1 MYLFCQEIPS
11 LPNFFYLRKPEKRT
25 RHGRLDLILDNEMLR
40 TYFLILNILTFLIKY
55 KIFMKKI
62 FYIFLAI
69 IYYSNSFGQIT
80 IDSMLVYQTP
90 GTDSLA
96 SRVDSIYIS
105 GTSEGQVL
113 KNTQI
118 ASSLL
123 DDSVIILLSFE
134 GCDSINPTFYDT
146 KIVYGYY
153 IPKIIVFS
161 EWDTTANCSYPI
173 VPFYTDTLFWYDSP
187 VNTEQLINEKQVK
200 VYPNPAQ
207 DILKIEITQGIRP
220 RKIQLISLSG
230 AVVKSF
236 EPDER
241 LLDIQSIPSGFYF
254 LKIEM
259 EEGYIL
265 TKKVIVE

>member
-1 MYLFCQEIPS
+1 
-11 LPNFFYLRKPEKRT
+11 
-25 RHGRLDLILDNEMLR
+25 
-40 TYFLILNILTFLIKY
+40 
-55 KIFMKKI
+55 MKKI
-62 FYIFLAI
+62 FYTFLVI
-69 IYYSNSFGQIT
+69 IYSKATSFGQIT
-80 IDSMLVYQTP
+80 IDSMHVYQTP
-90 GTDSLA
+90 GIDSLT

-153 IPKIIVFS
+153 IPKIIVFTR
-161 EWDTTANCSYPI
+161 WDTTANCSYPI
-173 VPFYTDTLFWYDSP
+173 EPLYTDTLFWYDSP
-187 VNTEQLINEKQVK
+187 VNTDNLITEKQVK
-200 VYPNPAQ
+200 IYPNPAQ
-207 DILKIEITQGIRP
+207 DILKIEISQGIRP
-220 RKIQLISLSG
+220 RKIHLISLSG

-259 EEGYIL
+259 EEGYVL
-265 TKKVIVE
+265 TKKVIIE

>member
-1 MYLFCQEIPS
+1 MGAIG
-11 LPNFFYLRKPEKRT
+11 N
-25 RHGRLDLILDNEMLR
+25 DLILLKR
-40 TYFLILNILTFLIKY
+40 IK
-55 KIFMKKI
+55 MKKI

-69 IYYSNSFGQIT
+69 ICYSNSFGQIT

-90 GTDSLA
+90 GIDSLA

-153 IPKIIVFS
+153 IPKITVFS
-161 EWDTTANCSYPI
+161 KWDTTATCSYPI
-173 VPFYTDTLFWYDSP
+173 VPFYTDTLLWYDSP
-187 VNTEQLINEKQVK
+187 VNTDNLITEKQVK
-200 VYPNPAQ
+200 IYPNPAQ
-207 DILKIEITQGIRP
+207 DVLKVEISEGIRP
-220 RKIQLISLSG
+220 RKILLIGVNG
-230 AVVKSF
+230 AIIKSF
-236 EPDER
+236 EPNER
-241 LLDIQSIPSGFYF
+241 LLDIQSVPSGFYF
-254 LKIEM
+254 LKIET
-259 EEGYIL
+259 ENGYHL
-265 TKKVIVE
+265 TKKVIIR